1 MNRSVRPTTNRPAS
15 PAAKT
20 PAQVSAAPTEASRV
34 PSGGRAPTGK
44 QVYLEAIHL
53 AERLHRQFLDVVQ
66 TELNQ
71 QGIEDINNV
80 QALILFNIRD
90 EELTVGELTN
100 RGYYLGSNVSYN
112 LRKLGEHGYIVQE
125 RSPHDRRSVRVRL
138 SEKGLTICRKL
149 DAMLGRQ
156 LTAVNTSELGPE
168 LRSAAQVYRLLERF
182 WISQIGYS
190 RALPR
195 G

>member
-1 MNRSVRPTTNRPAS
+1 VPAS
-15 PAAKT
+15 T
-20 PAQVSAAPTEASRV
+20 TPTEAPHALPR
-34 PSGGRAPTGK
+34 GARAVTGK
-44 QVYLEAIHL
+44 QIYLEAIHL

-66 TELNQ
+66 TELNH

-138 SEKGLTICRKL
+138 SDKGLTICRKL

-156 LTAVNTSELGPE
+156 LAAVNTSELGPE
-168 LRSAAQVYRLLERF
+168 LKSAAQVYRLLERF
-182 WISQIGYS
+182 WIGQIGYS